1 MFVSIWMSPFLFGA
15 GAVKG
20 AMLTMLVEFF
30 LVHATGFYTGFGA
43 SLDWTRSH
51 RWLALAGLTSFY
63 VLMIGAFAWAFDAWW
78 MLLAFG
84 WLFVG
89 KLSWILK
96 KPNDDQTMKAMA
108 AWAGMVVV
116 YLFACFF
123 TIFVDLP
130 YFGIK
135 PELVATF
142 GLDPKSE
149 GVWESQPHRVVAFG
163 VLYFGILAL
172 AKLLGPFIGE
182 WWRMRKSTP

>member
-1 MFVSIWMSPFLFGA
+1 
-15 GAVKG
+15 
-20 AMLTMLVEFF
+20 MLTMLVEFF